1 MRIGFLGL
9 GRMGSLMAHR
19 LTDAGY
25 DVTVWNRTPESAR
38 PLVAAGA
45 RAADTPR
52 GAAADRDL
60 VISML
65 AAPKAVDAVF
75 FGPDGAADGLA
86 PDTVVAEMST
96 IGPSEIHRMRDRLPI
111 SVRLIDAPVLGSLPQ
126 ASAGELKIFAGGT
139 GADVAACAEPL
150 GRLGDLRHVGG
161 LGEGAALKLAANL
174 SFITATVAIGE
185 AIRLAESHG
194 LSTDTILDA
203 LSDSPAGALVTRMRD
218 KITAETAPPTGFALG
233 LAEKDLALAVAE
245 GALEGGVVAA
255 ARDRLHSASTAG
267 LADQDLSA
275 VIGHLRGH
283 PGGPR

>member
-25 DVTVWNRTPESAR
+25 DVAVWNRTPDAVR

-45 RAADTPR
+45 RQAGTPR
-52 GAAADRDL
+52 DAAAGGDL

-65 AAPKAVDAVF
+65 ADPKAVDAVF
-75 FGPDGAADGLA
+75 FGPDGAAEGLGH
-86 PDTVVAEMST
+86 DTLVAEMST
-96 IGPSEIHRMRDRLPI
+96 VGPSEIHRMRDRLPVP
-111 SVRLIDAPVLGSLPQ
+111 VRLIDAPVLGSLPQ

-150 GRLGDLRHVGG
+150 GHLGDLRHVGG

-174 SFITATVAIGE
+174 SFITATVAVGE
-185 AIRLAESHG
+185 AVRLAESHG
-194 LSTDTILDA
+194 LRTDTVLDA
-203 LSDSPAGALVTRMRD
+203 LAETPVGALVTRMRD
-218 KITAETAPPTGFALG
+218 NITAAEAPPTGFALG

-245 GALEGGVVAA
+245 GAGDDGVTAA
-255 ARDRLHSASTAG
+255 ARARLHTAASAG
-267 LADQDLSA
+267 LADQDMST
-275 VIGHLRGH
+275 VIGHLRG
-283 PGGPR
+283 RSAQ